1 MTKNKNILSTL
12 SVYSGIFFLFFI
24 TAYIKNDIKLPELL
38 IDPEKDEINFHEDF
52 YKVVNLGQ
60 KRMIS
65 SLLWTHT
72 LLFGDLNHIKDK
84 NSFSW
89 MFYRFKGISLID
101 PLFYE
106 NYFLGGQYLGVVK
119 DDVKGSNFLFHRGL
133 KLFPNDLELNFNLGF
148 NYLFYEK
155 NTKKGIIYWKKILQ
169 NADISKTKPLL
180 PIRIMGFLK
189 NQNDKKWGIEILK
202 DLALKNKGTP
212 IGDAFE
218 KKLKHLLNN

>member
-24 TAYIKNDIKLPELL
+24 TAYIKKDINLPKL
-38 IDPEKDEINFHEDF
+38 IVDPEKDEINFHEDF

-72 LLFGDLNHIKDK
+72 LLFGDLNHIEDK

-106 NYFLGGQYLGVVK
+106 NYFLGGQ
-119 DDVKGSNFLFHRGL
+119 
-133 KLFPNDLELNFNLGF
+133 
-148 NYLFYEK
+148 
-155 NTKKGIIYWKKILQ
+155 
-169 NADISKTKPLL
+169 
-180 PIRIMGFLK
+180 
-189 NQNDKKWGIEILK
+189 
-202 DLALKNKGTP
+202 
-212 IGDAFE
+212 
-218 KKLKHLLNN
+218 